1 MANRLA
7 QETSPYLRQ
16 HQENPVDWF
25 SWSTEAFN
33 EAKRRGVPI
42 LLSIGYSAC
51 HWCHVMAHEC
61 FEDLETANLMNQLF
75 VNIKVDR
82 EERPDIDALYMDA
95 VQAMSGRGG
104 WPMTVF
110 MSPEGH
116 PFYGGTYF
124 PKPSFMKLMNAV
136 SDAWHNRRA
145 DIENNIAALGESLS
159 RTAAI
164 TPDETLPSFTLV
176 TRARDQLV
184 EAFDHQWGGF
194 GSAPKFPSTM
204 NIDLLLRNYIEQ
216 PNETLKTVIITTLD
230 AMASGGMYDHIGGG
244 FSRYS
249 VDEKWLVPHFEKMLY
264 DQALLLRVYAH
275 AAVVFQSENYRQ
287 VCEEIVEYVMRDLR
301 DHNGGFFSAEDAD
314 SLDDLG
320 HSHEGHFYVF
330 TPSELRKILPE
341 NLVELAFDHYEISDV
356 GNFEG
361 KNIPTRLNHRG
372 DFKRSPEIQE
382 IRSKI
387 FDARNKRKRPLL
399 DDKILTEWNAMMSAS
414 LIEAANLLGRKD
426 WLEAAEQNCEFL
438 FRELR
443 VNDQRTGLP
452 KWARS
457 WQRNGLPK
465 ARHRA
470 LACDLAHLVDA
481 FTRLAEATGKS
492 IWISRS
498 VEVADQLVADYWDEK
513 NGGLFTIATDAEQL
527 VVRQKD
533 LLDNATP
540 SANSVAANALLRL
553 GALTGK
559 EKFSRNAHEILRLF
573 TRIAEA
579 APSAFGNL
587 LHAVYLVHKG
597 VTEIAIT
604 GERPD
609 LVESVKKL
617 WLPTAVIAFGEPYES
632 PLWQDRRPGFA
643 YVCQNYVC
651 SAPVTKV
658 EQLQEALAALS

>member
-1 MANRLA
+1 MSNRLA
-7 QETSPYLRQ
+7 LETSPYLRQ
-16 HQENPVDWF
+16 HQDNPVDWF
-25 SWSTEAFN
+25 SWSPEAFTEAQ
-33 EAKRRGVPI
+33 RRRVPI
-42 LLSIGYSAC
+42 LLSVGYSAC

-61 FEDLETANLMNQLF
+61 FEDQETAKLMNELF

-110 MSPEGH
+110 MSPEGN

-124 PKPSFMKLMNAV
+124 PKPSFIKLMHAV

-145 DIENNIAALGESLS
+145 EIENNIAALSESLS
-159 RTAAI
+159 RTAAV
-164 TPDETLPSFTLV
+164 TPDGTLPSFTLI
-176 TRARDQLV
+176 TRACDQLV

-204 NIDLLLRNYIEQ
+204 NIDLLLRKYIEE
-216 PNETLKTVIITTLD
+216 PSAALKTAIITTLD

-287 VCEEIVEYVMRDLR
+287 ICEEIVEYVIRDLR
-301 DHNGGFFSAEDAD
+301 DADGGFFSAEDAD

-320 HSHEGHFYVF
+320 HSHEGYFYVF
-330 TPSELRKILPE
+330 SPSELRKILPTS
-341 NLVELAFDHYEISDV
+341 LVKLAFDHYEISES

-372 DFKRSPEIQE
+372 DFKRSPEIDQ
-382 IRSKI
+382 IRKMI
-387 FDARNKRKRPLL
+387 FEARNKRMRPLL
-399 DDKILTEWNAMMSAS
+399 DDKILTEWNAMMAVS
-414 LIEAANLLGRKD
+414 LIEAANLLGRSD
-426 WLEAAEQNCEFL
+426 WLETAEQNCEFL
-438 FRELR
+438 YRDLR
-443 VNDQRTGLP
+443 VVDQTTGSP

-457 WQRNGLPK
+457 WQRNGRPR

-492 IWISRS
+492 IWISRGI
-498 VEVADQLVADYWDEK
+498 EVADQLVADYWDEK

-540 SANSVAANALLRL
+540 SANSVATNALLRL

-559 EKFSRNAHEILRLF
+559 DKFSRSAHEILRLF

-597 VTEIAIT
+597 VTEIAVT
-604 GERPD
+604 GDRPE
-609 LVESVKKL
+609 LVESIKKL
-617 WLPTAVIAFGEPYES
+617 WLPTAVLAFGEPYES

-651 SAPVTKV
+651 SAPVTTV
-658 EQLQEALAALS
+658 EHLRETLASLS

>member
-25 SWSTEAFN
+25 SWSTEAFD

-61 FEDLETANLMNQLF
+61 FEDLETAILMNQLF

-124 PKPSFMKLMNAV
+124 PKPSFIKLMNAV

-159 RTAAI
+159 RTATV
-164 TPDETLPSFTLV
+164 TPDETLPSFALV
-176 TRARDQLV
+176 NRARDQLL

-204 NIDLLLRNYIEQ
+204 NIDLLLRNYVEQ
-216 PNETLKTVIITTLD
+216 PNETVKTAITTTLD

-275 AAVVFQSENYRQ
+275 AAVVFRSENYRQ

-301 DHNGGFFSAEDAD
+301 DHDGGFFSAEDAD

-341 NLVELAFDHYEISDV
+341 NLVELAFGHYEISDA

-426 WLEAAEQNCEFL
+426 WLATAEQNCEFL

-443 VNDQRTGLP
+443 VNDQGAELP

-481 FTRLAEATGKS
+481 FTRIAEATGKS
-492 IWISRS
+492 VWISRS
-498 VEVADQLVADYWDEK
+498 VEVADQLIADYWDEK
-513 NGGLFTIATDAEQL
+513 NGGLFTIASDAEQL

-553 GALTGK
+553 GALTGN
-559 EKFSRNAHEILRLF
+559 EKFSHKAHETLRLF

-587 LHAVYLVHKG
+587 LHAVYLLHKG

-632 PLWQDRRPGFA
+632 PLWHDRRPGFA

-651 SAPVTKV
+651 SAPVTTV
-658 EQLQEALAALS
+658 EQLQQALATLS

>member
-33 EAKRRGVPI
+33 EARRRGVPI

-61 FEDLETANLMNQLF
+61 FEDHETANLMNQLF

-124 PKPSFMKLMNAV
+124 PKPSFIKLMNAV

-145 DIENNIAALGESLS
+145 DIENNITALSESLS
-159 RTAAI
+159 RTAAV
-164 TPDETLPSFTLV
+164 TPDETLPSFALV
-176 TRARDQLV
+176 TRATDQLI

-204 NIDLLLRNYIEQ
+204 NIDLLLRSYINE
-216 PNETLKTVIITTLD
+216 PNEIVKNVITTTLD

-275 AAVVFQSENYRQ
+275 ASVVFQSENYRQ
-287 VCEEIVEYVMRDLR
+287 ICEEIVEYVVRDLR
-301 DHNGGFFSAEDAD
+301 DHDGGFFSAEDAD

-341 NLVELAFDHYEISDV
+341 NLIELAFDHYEISNV

-443 VNDQRTGLP
+443 VNDQRTELP

-492 IWISRS
+492 VWILRS
-498 VEVADQLVADYWDEK
+498 VEVADQLIADYWDEK
-513 NGGLFTIATDAEQL
+513 NGGLFTIASDAEQL

-553 GALTGK
+553 GALTGN
-559 EKFSRNAHEILRLF
+559 EKFSHKAHETLRLF

-587 LHAVYLVHKG
+587 LHAVYLLHKG

-632 PLWQDRRPGFA
+632 PLWHDRRPGFA

-651 SAPVTKV
+651 SAPVTTV
-658 EQLQEALAALS
+658 EQLQQALATLS

>member
-16 HQENPVDWF
+16 HQENPVNWF

-33 EAKRRGVPI
+33 EARRRGVPI

-61 FEDLETANLMNQLF
+61 FEDHETANLMNQLF

-124 PKPSFMKLMNAV
+124 PKPSFIKLMNAV

-145 DIENNIAALGESLS
+145 DIENNITALGESLS
-159 RTAAI
+159 RTAAV
-164 TPDETLPSFTLV
+164 TPDETLPSFALV

-216 PNETLKTVIITTLD
+216 PNETVKTVITTTLD

-301 DHNGGFFSAEDAD
+301 DHDGGFFSAEDAD

-443 VNDQRTGLP
+443 VNDQRTELP

-609 LVESVKKL
+609 LVASVKKL
-617 WLPTAVIAFGEPYES
+617 WLPTAVVAFGEPYES

-651 SAPVTKV
+651 SAPVTTV
-658 EQLQEALAALS
+658 EQLQEALASLS

>member
-33 EAKRRGVPI
+33 EARRRGVPI

-110 MSPEGH
+110 MSPEGQ

-159 RTAAI
+159 RTTAV

-204 NIDLLLRNYIEQ
+204 NIDLLLRSYIEQ
-216 PNETLKTVIITTLD
+216 PNETVKTVITTTLD

-301 DHNGGFFSAEDAD
+301 DHDGGFFSAEDAD

-414 LIEAANLLGRKD
+414 LVEAANLLGRKD

-443 VNDQRTGLP
+443 VNDQRTELP

-559 EKFSRNAHEILRLF
+559 EKFSRIAHEILRLF

-609 LVESVKKL
+609 LVASVKKL
-617 WLPTAVIAFGEPYES
+617 WLPTAVVAFGEPYES

-651 SAPVTKV
+651 SAPVTTV
-658 EQLQEALAALS
+658 EQLQQALASLS

>member
-25 SWSTEAFN
+25 SWSTEAFS

-61 FEDLETANLMNQLF
+61 FEDLETAYLMNQLF

-124 PKPSFMKLMNAV
+124 PKPSFIKLMNAV

-159 RTAAI
+159 RTAAV
-164 TPDETLPSFTLV
+164 TPDETLPSFELI
-176 TRARDQLV
+176 TRARDQLINT
-184 EAFDHQWGGF
+184 FDHQWGGF

-204 NIDLLLRNYIEQ
+204 NIDLLLRSYIEQ
-216 PNETLKTVIITTLD
+216 SSDNLKTVVTTTLD

-275 AAVVFQSENYRQ
+275 AAIVFKSENYRQ
-287 VCEEIVEYVMRDLR
+287 ICEEIIEYVTRDLR
-301 DHNGGFFSAEDAD
+301 DHDGGFFSAEDAD
-314 SLDDLG
+314 SLDELG

-341 NLVELAFDHYEISDV
+341 NLVKLAFDHYEISDA

-372 DFKRSPEIQE
+372 DFKRSPEIDE

-387 FDARNKRKRPLL
+387 FNARNKRKRPLL
-399 DDKILTEWNAMMSAS
+399 DDKILTEWNAMMSSS
-414 LIEAANLLGRKD
+414 LIEAANLLERKD
-426 WLEAAEQNCEFL
+426 WLEVAEQNCEFL

-443 VNDQRTGLP
+443 INDQKTEVP

-498 VEVADQLVADYWDEK
+498 IEVADQLIADYWDEK

-559 EKFSRNAHEILRLF
+559 EKFSRKAQEIMRLF

-587 LHAVYLVHKG
+587 LQAVYLVNKG

-604 GERPD
+604 GDRPD
-609 LVESVKKL
+609 LVESVKKS

-651 SAPVTKV
+651 SAPVTTV
-658 EQLQEALAALS
+658 DQLQKTLATLS

>member
-25 SWSTEAFN
+25 SWSTEAFD

-61 FEDLETANLMNQLF
+61 FEDLETAILMNQLF

-124 PKPSFMKLMNAV
+124 PKPSFIKLMNAV

-159 RTAAI
+159 RTATV
-164 TPDETLPSFTLV
+164 TPDETLPSFALV
-176 TRARDQLV
+176 NRARDQLL

-204 NIDLLLRNYIEQ
+204 NIDLLLRNYVEQ
-216 PNETLKTVIITTLD
+216 PNETVKTAITTTLD

-275 AAVVFQSENYRQ
+275 AAVVFRSENYRQ

-301 DHNGGFFSAEDAD
+301 DHDGGFFSAEDAD

-341 NLVELAFDHYEISDV
+341 NLVELAFGHY
-356 GNFEG
+356 
-361 KNIPTRLNHRG
+361 
-372 DFKRSPEIQE
+372 
-382 IRSKI
+382 
-387 FDARNKRKRPLL
+387 
-399 DDKILTEWNAMMSAS
+399 
-414 LIEAANLLGRKD
+414 
-426 WLEAAEQNCEFL
+426 
-438 FRELR
+438 
-443 VNDQRTGLP
+443 
-452 KWARS
+452 
-457 WQRNGLPK
+457 
-465 ARHRA
+465 
-470 LACDLAHLVDA
+470 
-481 FTRLAEATGKS
+481 
-492 IWISRS
+492 
-498 VEVADQLVADYWDEK
+498 
-513 NGGLFTIATDAEQL
+513 
-527 VVRQKD
+527 
-533 LLDNATP
+533 
-540 SANSVAANALLRL
+540 
-553 GALTGK
+553 
-559 EKFSRNAHEILRLF
+559 
-573 TRIAEA
+573 
-579 APSAFGNL
+579 
-587 LHAVYLVHKG
+587 
-597 VTEIAIT
+597 
-604 GERPD
+604 
-609 LVESVKKL
+609 
-617 WLPTAVIAFGEPYES
+617 
-632 PLWQDRRPGFA
+632 
-643 YVCQNYVC
+643 
-651 SAPVTKV
+651 
-658 EQLQEALAALS
+658 

>member
-1 MANRLA
+1 MTNRLA

-25 SWSTEAFN
+25 SWSTEAFS
-33 EAKRRGVPI
+33 EAQRRGVPI

-61 FEDLETANLMNQLF
+61 FEDIETADLMNRLF

-110 MSPEGH
+110 MSPAGH
-116 PFYGGTYF
+116 PFFGGTYF
-124 PKPSFMKLMNAV
+124 PKQSFIKLMNAV
-136 SDAWHNRRA
+136 SDAWHNRRT

-164 TPDETLPSFTLV
+164 TPDNTLPNIDLV
-176 TRARDQLV
+176 ARAGKQLV
-184 EAFDHQWGGF
+184 DSFDQQWGGF

-204 NIDLLLRNYIEQ
+204 NIDLLLRIYINE
-216 PNETLKTVIITTLD
+216 PSETLKTVITTTLD

-275 AAVVFQSENYRQ
+275 AAIVFQSDNYRQ
-287 VCEEIVEYVMRDLR
+287 ICEEIVEYVIRDLR
-301 DHNGGFFSAEDAD
+301 DRDGGFYSAEDAD

-330 TPSELRKILPE
+330 TRSELCEILPK
-341 NLVELAFDHYEISDV
+341 NLIELAFNHYEISEA

-372 DFKRSPEIQE
+372 DFKRSPEIDE

-387 FDARNKRKRPLL
+387 FKARNKRKRPLL

-414 LIEAANLLGRKD
+414 LIEAANLFGRKD
-426 WLEAAEQNCEFL
+426 WLETAEQNCEFL
-438 FRELR
+438 YNELR
-443 VNDQRTGLP
+443 VTNQNAGSN

-457 WQRNGLPK
+457 WQRSGEPR
-465 ARHRA
+465 ARHRS

-513 NGGLFTIATDAEQL
+513 NGGLFTIAADAEQL

-587 LHAVYLVHKG
+587 LHAVYLTHKG
-597 VTEIAIT
+597 LTEIVIT
-604 GERPD
+604 GNRPD
-609 LVESVKKL
+609 LVESTKKL
-617 WLPTAVIAFGEPYES
+617 WLPTAVVAFGEPYES
-632 PLWQDRRPGFA
+632 ELWQNRQPGFA
-643 YVCQNYVC
+643 YICQNYVC
-651 SAPVTKV
+651 SAPVTSV
-658 EQLQEALAALS
+658 EQLHDTLASLA

>member
-159 RTAAI
+159 RTAAV
-164 TPDETLPSFTLV
+164 TPDVTLPSFTLV

-216 PNETLKTVIITTLD
+216 PNETVKTVITTTLD

-301 DHNGGFFSAEDAD
+301 DHDGGFFSAEDAD

-443 VNDQRTGLP
+443 VNDQRTELP

-559 EKFSRNAHEILRLF
+559 EKFLRNAHEILRLF

-651 SAPVTKV
+651 SAPVTTV
-658 EQLQEALAALS
+658 EQLQEALATLS

>member
-159 RTAAI
+159 RTAAV
-164 TPDETLPSFTLV
+164 TPDETLPSFALV

-216 PNETLKTVIITTLD
+216 PTETLKTVITTTLD

-275 AAVVFQSENYRQ
+275 AAVVFRSENYRQ

-301 DHNGGFFSAEDAD
+301 DHDGGFFSAEDAD

-341 NLVELAFDHYEISDV
+341 NLIELAFDHYEISDV

-443 VNDQRTGLP
+443 VNDQRSESP

-498 VEVADQLVADYWDEK
+498 IDVADQLVADYWDEK

-559 EKFSRNAHEILRLF
+559 ENFLRNAHEILRLF

-587 LHAVYLVHKG
+587 LHAVYLIHKG

-651 SAPVTKV
+651 SAPVTTV
-658 EQLQEALAALS
+658 EQLHEALATLS

>member
-1 MANRLA
+1 M
-7 QETSPYLRQ
+7 
-16 HQENPVDWF
+16 
-25 SWSTEAFN
+25 N
-33 EAKRRGVPI
+33 E
-42 LLSIGYSAC
+42 
-51 HWCHVMAHEC
+51 
-61 FEDLETANLMNQLF
+61 LF
-75 VNIKVDR
+75 VNIKIDR

-110 MSPEGH
+110 MSPEGN

-124 PKPSFMKLMNAV
+124 PKPSFIKLMHAV

-159 RTAAI
+159 RTAAV
-164 TPDETLPSFTLV
+164 TPDETLPSFALI
-176 TRARDQLV
+176 TRACDQLL

-204 NIDLLLRNYIEQ
+204 NIDLLLRKYIEE
-216 PNETLKTVIITTLD
+216 PSAALKTAIITTLD

-275 AAVVFQSENYRQ
+275 AAVVFQSDNYRQ
-287 VCEEIVEYVMRDLR
+287 ICEETVEYVIRDLR
-301 DHNGGFFSAEDAD
+301 DADGGFFSAEDAD

-330 TPSELRKILPE
+330 SPTELRKILPE
-341 NLVELAFDHYEISDV
+341 SLLKIGFDHYEISDA

-372 DFKRSPEIQE
+372 DFKRSPEIEE
-382 IRSKI
+382 IRLKI

-399 DDKILTEWNAMMSAS
+399 DDKILTEWNAMMSVS
-414 LIEAANLLGRKD
+414 LIEAANLLGKSD
-426 WLEAAEQNCEFL
+426 WLEIAEQNCEFL

-443 VNDQRTGLP
+443 VDIQTTDSA

-457 WQRNGLPK
+457 WQRNGTPQ

-498 VEVADQLVADYWDEK
+498 IEVADQLVADYWDEK

-559 EKFSRNAHEILRLF
+559 EEYLRRAHEILRLF

-587 LHAVYLVHKG
+587 LHGVYLVHKG
-597 VTEIAIT
+597 VTEIAVT
-604 GERPD
+604 GDRPD
-609 LVESVKKL
+609 LVESIKKL
-617 WLPTAVIAFGEPYES
+617 WLPTAVVAFGEPYES

-643 YVCQNYVC
+643 YVCKNYVC
-651 SAPVTKV
+651 SAPVATV
-658 EQLQEALAALS
+658 EQLQEALTTIG